1 MIDKQDLNELVRGK
15 FDDLSKQID
24 SQGGSSAV
32 RRRMSIGRIYIEL
45 NLRAIKELEHVDFVK
60 PEHILE
66 SQYQFDLYTKS
77 GIAKL
82 KIRPHSCFDY
92 KERIATDTVYRIT
105 EFAKRHKQKYPDS
118 GVYLIYQ
125 ECDECYKHILA
136 QAKKEKYIKIVQ
148 VDEFLKSI
156 TTVIK
161 VQGAVDQFEKDW
173 KDRREILLESA
184 RCSFRETKSTFFLGA
199 GVSMAAGG
207 PSWETLLRKVMRRF
221 KKLNKKDEFKKVYS
235 WCGMSPI
242 ILGRYVASDDSI
254 DAVSQYLKRYVL
266 YKNIKLEESDLIN
279 SICDA
284 VLGRDDENV
293 VESHHLD
300 SIITYN
306 YDDLVE
312 MALEKRGASV
322 ARISAKAKNYRQEFP
337 VYHVH
342 GLIPRDK
349 QNRLTRPILS
359 ELDYHK
365 IYKESFHWSNIEQLH
380 ALDRNTCF
388 FIGMSM
394 TDPNLRRLLDISR
407 SDTDN
412 ECHHY
417 AFLRRNDMF
426 RAEEVGKNKIH
437 FNTIESQLEE
447 LGVHVIWY
455 EEHNELPSMIRRI
468 CAPLVYQP

>member
-15 FDDLSKQID
+15 FDDLSKHIET
-24 SQGGSSAV
+24 QGGSSAV

-60 PEHILE
+60 PEYILE

-105 EFAKRHKQKYPDS
+105 EFAKRHKLKYPDS

-125 ECDECYKHILA
+125 ECDDCYKHILT

-148 VDEFLKSI
+148 VDEFLNAI
-156 TTVIK
+156 TNVIK

-173 KDRREILLESA
+173 KDKREILLESA

-199 GVSMAAGG
+199 GVSMSAKG
-207 PSWETLLRKVMRRF
+207 PSWETLLRKVMCRF
-221 KKLNKKDEFKKVYS
+221 KKLSKKDEFKKVYS

-254 DAVSQYLKRYVL
+254 DAVSKYLKRYVL

-284 VLGRDDENV
+284 VLGSDDEHV
-293 VESHHLD
+293 VESHHVD

-312 MALEKRGASV
+312 IALENRGASV
-322 ARISAKAKNYRQEFP
+322 ARISGKAKNYRQEFP

-342 GLIPRDK
+342 GLIPRDN
-349 QNRLTRPILS
+349 QSTHTRPILS

-407 SDTDN
+407 TYTDN
-412 ECHHY
+412 ECRHY

-426 RAEEVGKNKIH
+426 RTEEVEKNKIH

>member
-1 MIDKQDLNELVRGK
+1 MLDKQDLNELARDK
-15 FDDLSKQID
+15 FDDLSKQIEA
-24 SQGGSSAV
+24 QGGSSAV

-45 NLRAIKELEHVDFVK
+45 NLRAIKDLEHVDFVK
-60 PEHILE
+60 PEQIFAF
-66 SQYQFDLYTKS
+66 QYQFDLYTES

-82 KIRPHSCFDY
+82 RIRPHSCFDY
-92 KERIATDTVYRIT
+92 KERIATDTVYRLT
-105 EFAKRHKQKYPDS
+105 EFAKRHKLKYSDA

-125 ECDECYKHILA
+125 ECDECFKHILE
-136 QAKKEKYIKIVQ
+136 QANKEKYIKVFQ
-148 VDEFLKSI
+148 VDEFLNAI
-156 TTVIK
+156 TNVIK

-173 KDRREILLESA
+173 KDKREILLESA

-199 GVSMAAGG
+199 GVSMSAKG
-207 PSWETLLRKVMRRF
+207 PSWETLLRKVMYRF
-221 KKLNKKDEFKKVYS
+221 KKLSKKDEFKKVYS

-254 DAVSQYLKRYVL
+254 DAVSKYLKRYVL

-284 VLGRDDENV
+284 VLGSDDEHV
-293 VESHHLD
+293 VESHHVD

-312 MALEKRGASV
+312 IALENRGASV
-322 ARISAKAKNYRQEFP
+322 VRISGKAKNYRQEFP

-342 GLIPRDK
+342 GLIPRGN
-349 QNRLTRPILS
+349 QSTPTRPILS

-426 RAEEVGKNKIH
+426 RTEEVEKNKIH

-455 EEHNELPSMIRRI
+455 EEHNELPNMIRRI
-468 CAPLVYQP
+468 CTPLVYQP